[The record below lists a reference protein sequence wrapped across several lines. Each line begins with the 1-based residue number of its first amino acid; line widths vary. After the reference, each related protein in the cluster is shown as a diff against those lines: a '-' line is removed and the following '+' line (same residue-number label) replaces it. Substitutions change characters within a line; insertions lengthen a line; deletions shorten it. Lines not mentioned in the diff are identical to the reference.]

1 MRGQFHRHTDLRLTE
16 LAGEGV
22 VLHLGERRYFT
33 VNETGLTIL
42 NALAEP
48 RTFDELVAA
57 VLKEFEVEPE
67 LASQTTTDFLQQCID
82 ANVVR
87 VVDA

>member
-1 MRGQFHRHTDLRLTE
+1 MNGTFHRHTDLRLTE

-57 VLKEFEVEPE
+57 VLDEFEVEPE
-67 LASQTTTDFLQQCID
+67 LASQTTTGFLQQCID

>member
-1 MRGQFHRHTDLRLTE
+1 MNGTFHRHTDLRLTE

-57 VLKEFEVEPE
+57 VLDEFEVEPE
-67 LASQTTTDFLQQCID
+67 LARQTTTGFLQQCID

>member
-1 MRGQFHRHTDLRLTE
+1 MNGTFHRHTDLRLTE

-48 RTFDELVAA
+48 RTFDELVST
-57 VLKEFEVEPE
+57 VLDDFEVAPE
-67 LASQTTTDFLQQCID
+67 VARDTTNAFLQQCID
-82 ANVVR
+82 ANVVSL
-87 VVDA
+87 VAT